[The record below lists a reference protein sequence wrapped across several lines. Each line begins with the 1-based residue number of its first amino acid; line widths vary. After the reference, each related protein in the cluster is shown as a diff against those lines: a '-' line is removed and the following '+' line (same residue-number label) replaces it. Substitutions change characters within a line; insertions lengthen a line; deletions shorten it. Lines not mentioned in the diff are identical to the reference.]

1 MSSGSASS
9 SRTAAFSE
17 ALDVADLADL
27 ADLESASDS
36 SAAPGPRCFTMRR
49 IPISTVAAVVP
60 AIIGKLSMSGV
71 PIARPLESMSLP
83 SGSPDAVSTTSGTA
97 NAIASGGCTMGPKRL
112 LRWTAVIAPSAPT
125 T

>member
-17 ALDVADLADL
+17 ALDVADL